1 MLGRACGPTFDPRP
15 LVGPSASEP
24 IDQERR
30 HYVWNRFA
38 GGGVV
43 REEEVGMRVRTLVS
57 IIAVGLAACGRLDGA
72 GPGSASGEALI
83 LGSDGGVVSMDPG
96 TGAVRFQGPGVPA
109 LGNWSTL
116 FEAAPVGDATALQ
129 ARDVATG
136 DVVSSVRLLGSLDVR
151 VASPDGTRVA
161 MMAPLPAGGSPWIP
175 VPRTSTDVV
184 VADPTGPTEPRT
196 YRLDGNFEPEAF
208 SANGTGLFLIS
219 YVPPADP
226 TGYRVARLDLAS
238 GRVEKVPS
246 AAKGLVETMSGT
258 RLEQVVS
265 PDGTM
270 LYTLYT
276 TQPAEYA
283 ELRHQARRPVA
294 FVHTLSLHEGWAHCV
309 GLPRELWGGDPTE
322 QAMAVSPDGARL
334 YVVDTARDV
343 LAVMDTE
350 ELTSESFEL
359 DLPSADTPTHA
370 AVAEDGT
377 LFIAAG
383 TGIAAIDPATP
394 AITATWAT
402 GAAVTAVG
410 TLPDGLGVAMADR
423 ITVIEPATGKH
434 LRTIPSPTVE
444 DAAYLG
450 LLTR

>member
-1 MLGRACGPTFDPRP
+1 MRAKA
-15 LVGPSASEP
+15 LISLLA
-24 IDQERR
+24 I
-30 HYVWNRFA
+30 
-38 GGGVV
+38 
-43 REEEVGMRVRTLVS
+43 
-57 IIAVGLAACGRLDGA
+57 GLAACGRLGSA
-72 GPGSASGEALI
+72 GPGSALGEALI
-83 LGSDGGVVSMDPG
+83 LGSDGGVVSMNPG

-116 FEAAPVGDATALQ
+116 FETAPVGDATTLQ

-136 DVVSSVRLLGSLDVR
+136 DVVSSVQLPGSLDVR
-151 VASPDGTRVA
+151 VASPEGSRVA

-175 VPRTSTDVV
+175 NPRTSTDLVV
-184 VADPTGPTEPRT
+184 VDWTGATKPRT
-196 YRLDGNFEPEAF
+196 YRLDGNLEPEAF
-208 SANGTGLFLIS
+208 SFDGSGLFLIS

-238 GRVEKVPS
+238 GKVAS
-246 AAKGLVETMSGT
+246 VSTGVKGVVETMSGT

-283 ELRHQARRPVA
+283 ELRHHAGRPVA
-294 FVHTLSLHEGWAHCV
+294 FVHTLSLDEGWAHCV
-309 GLPRELWGGDPTE
+309 GLPRELWGGDPTD

-350 ELTSESFEL
+350 KLTSESFEL
-359 DLPSADTPTHA
+359 GLPSANTPTRA
-370 AVAEDGT
+370 AVGEDGT
-377 LFIAAG
+377 LFVAAG
-383 TGIAAIDPATP
+383 TEMVAIDPATP
-394 AITATWAT
+394 EITATWAT
-402 GAAVTAVG
+402 GAAVTVLG

-444 DAAYLG
+444 DPAYLG
-450 LLTR
+450 LLSR

>member
-1 MLGRACGPTFDPRP
+1 MRAR
-15 LVGPSASEP
+15 A
-24 IDQERR
+24 
-30 HYVWNRFA
+30 
-38 GGGVV
+38 
-43 REEEVGMRVRTLVS
+43 LVS
-57 IIAVGLAACGRLDGA
+57 MFAVGVAACGRLGSA
-72 GPGSASGEALI
+72 GPGSAPGEALI
-83 LGSDGGVVSMDPG
+83 LGSDAGVVSMNPG

-116 FEAAPVGDATALQ
+116 FETVPVGDATTLQ

-136 DVVSSVRLLGSLDVR
+136 DVVSSVQLPGSLDVR
-151 VASPDGTRVA
+151 VASPDGSRVA
-161 MMAPLPAGGSPWIP
+161 MMAPLPPGGSPWIP
-175 VPRTSTDVV
+175 TPRTSTDLV
-184 VADPTGPTEPRT
+184 VADPTGATEPRT

-208 SANGTGLFLIS
+208 SSDGTGLFLIS

-238 GRVEKVPS
+238 GRVASVS
-246 AAKGLVETMSGT
+246 TGAKGVVETMSGT

-283 ELRHQARRPVA
+283 ELRHHAGRPVA
-294 FVHTLSLHEGWAHCV
+294 FVHTLSLDEGWAHCV
-309 GLPRELWGGDPTE
+309 GLPRELWGGDPRD
-322 QAMAVSPDGARL
+322 QAMTVSPDGARL

-350 ELTSESFEL
+350 ELTSELFEL

-370 AVAEDGT
+370 SVAEDGT
-377 LFIAAG
+377 LFVATG
-383 TGIAAIDPATP
+383 TEIAAIDPATP
-394 AITATWAT
+394 EITATWTT
-402 GAAVTAVG
+402 GAAVTAIG
-410 TLPDGLGVAMADR
+410 TLPDGLGVAMVDR

-434 LRTIPSPTVE
+434 LRSIPSPTLE

-450 LLTR
+450 LLSR

>member
-1 MLGRACGPTFDPRP
+1 MRAR
-15 LVGPSASEP
+15 A
-24 IDQERR
+24 
-30 HYVWNRFA
+30 
-38 GGGVV
+38 
-43 REEEVGMRVRTLVS
+43 LVS
-57 IIAVGLAACGRLDGA
+57 LLAVGLAACGRLGSA
-72 GPGSASGEALI
+72 APGSAPGEALI
-83 LGSDGGVVSMDPG
+83 LGSNGGVVSMNPG
-96 TGAVRFQGPGVPA
+96 SGAVRFQGPGVPA

-116 FEAAPVGDATALQ
+116 FETAPVGDATTLQ
-129 ARDVATG
+129 ASDVVTG
-136 DVVSSVRLLGSLDVR
+136 DVVSSVQLPGALDVR
-151 VASPDGTRVA
+151 VASPDGSRVA

-175 VPRTSTDVV
+175 TPRTSTDLV
-184 VADPTGPTEPRT
+184 VADPTGATEPRA

-208 SANGTGLFLIS
+208 SFDGTGLFLIR

-238 GRVEKVPS
+238 GRVASVS
-246 AAKGLVETMSGT
+246 TGAKGVVETMSGT

-283 ELRHQARRPVA
+283 ELRHQAGRPVA
-294 FVHTLSLHEGWAHCV
+294 FVHTLSLDEGWAHCV
-309 GLPRELWGGDPTE
+309 GLPRELWGGDPAD
-322 QAMAVSPDGARL
+322 QAMAVSPDGGL

-377 LFIAAG
+377 LFVAAG
-383 TGIAAIDPATP
+383 TEVAAIDPATP

-402 GAAVTAVG
+402 GTAVTAIG

-434 LRTIPSPTVE
+434 LLTIPSPTVE
-444 DAAYLG
+444 DPAYLG
-450 LLTR
+450 FLTR

>member
-1 MLGRACGPTFDPRP
+1 M
-15 LVGPSASEP
+15 EP
-24 IDQERR
+24 IRR
-30 HYVWNRFA
+30 ARCS
-38 GGGVV
+38 
-43 REEEVGMRVRTLVS
+43 REEEVDMRARTLVS
-57 IIAVGLAACGRLDGA
+57 LLVVGLAACGRLDGA
-72 GPGSASGEALI
+72 GPGSAPGEALV
-83 LGSDGGVVSMDPG
+83 LGSDGGVVSMNPG

-116 FEAAPVGDATALQ
+116 FETAPAGDATSLQ

-136 DVVSSVRLLGSLDVR
+136 DVVSSVQMPGALDVR
-151 VASPDGTRVA
+151 VASPDGRRVA
-161 MMAPLPAGGSPWIP
+161 MMAPLPSGASPWIP
-175 VPRTSTDVV
+175 TPRTSTDLV
-184 VADPTGPTEPRT
+184 VADPTGATEPRT

-208 SANGTGLFLIS
+208 SSDGTGLFLIR
-219 YVPPADP
+219 YVPPAEP

-238 GRVEKVPS
+238 GRVASVS
-246 AAKGLVETMSGT
+246 TGAKGVVETMSGT

-283 ELRHQARRPVA
+283 ELRHHAGRPVA
-294 FVHTLSLHEGWAHCV
+294 FVHTLSLDEGWAHCV
-309 GLPRELWGGDPTE
+309 GLPRELWGGDPTD
-322 QAMAVSPDGARL
+322 QAMAVTPDGARL

-350 ELTSESFEL
+350 ELTSEAYEL
-359 DLPSADTPTHA
+359 DLSSADTPTEA
-370 AVAEDGT
+370 AVGEDGT
-377 LFIAAG
+377 LFVAAG
-383 TGIAAIDPATP
+383 TEIAAIDPATP
-394 AITATWAT
+394 EITAIWAT
-402 GAAVTAVG
+402 GAAATAIG
-410 TLPDGLGVAMADR
+410 TLPDGLGVAMVDR
-423 ITVIEPATGKH
+423 ITVIEPATGRH